1 MYLFAKSLSV
11 RLGAVALSSAVLL
24 AGCKKEE
31 PAPAAEAPAAAPA
44 AEAPK
49 PAEEPKPAEP
59 APAPAAPTPAAPTP
73 ADPPAAPT
81 PPAAPAAAP
90 APQDAAQHPALH
102 DPSKATEKAPD
113 KFTVTF
119 KTTKGDIVIEV
130 KKEWSPLGA
139 DRFYNLIKMG
149 YFKDIAFFRVVP
161 GFMAQFGIHG
171 DPTVNS
177 VWKDLG
183 IPDEPV
189 KQSNKKGFLTFAK
202 KGLPNSRSVQFF
214 LNLVDNPNLDGM
226 GFAPFGQI
234 VKGLDVLEK
243 INGEYGEGA
252 PRGRGPDQMRIQAQ
266 GNTYLKAEFPNLDYI
281 VSAEIGK

>member
-1 MYLFAKSLSV
+1 MSLFAKSLST
-11 RLGAVALSSAVLL
+11 RLGAVALSFAVL
-24 AGCKKEE
+24 ATGCEKKS
-31 PAPAAEAPAAAPA
+31 AAPAAAAPETPPPA
-44 AEAPK
+44 APAEAPK
-49 PAEEPKPAEP
+49 APEVAKPAEP
-59 APAPAAPTPAAPTP
+59 AAAASPT
-73 ADPPAAPT
+73 
-81 PPAAPAAAP
+81 AAPATAP
-90 APQDAAQHPALH
+90 AEAPKAGEQHPALH
-102 DPSKATEKAPD
+102 DPSKATEVAPPTF
-113 KFTVTF
+113 KVNF

-139 DRFYNLIKMG
+139 DRFFNLVKMG

-171 DPTVNS
+171 DPTVNQ

-183 IPDEPV
+183 IADEPV
-189 KQSNKKGFLTFAK
+189 KQSNKRGWLTFAK

-234 VKGLDVLEK
+234 VKGQDVLDK

-252 PRGRGPDQMRIQAQ
+252 PRGRGPDQMRVQAV
-266 GNTYLKAEFPNLDYI
+266 GNEYLKKEFPNLDYI
-281 VSAEIGK
+281 LSAEIEK